1 MTTTLDSPSPALA
14 AATAHHADLRTRLTQ
29 LTETFIG
36 AIAQGSSDP
45 APGGELVAFLRT
57 ELLPHAEVEDALLY
71 TAVRTDRTALLVRA
85 MQDEH
90 RMIAALI
97 DEVEQATTPM
107 DAAVAAGALVV
118 LCDVRIEQENLHLLR
133 RSRTRGST
141 WPGSSVGTPS
151 LSGTPARVPHE
162 RRRLRR
168 LQLPGVLPGEYAGG
182 PAARGRA
189 GGA

>member
-1 MTTTLDSPSPALA
+1 MTTTLDSASPVLA
-14 AATAHHADLRTRLTQ
+14 AAAAHHADLRTRLTQ

-36 AIAQGSSDP
+36 AIAAGSSDP

-57 ELLPHAEVEDALLY
+57 ELLPHAEVEDRLLY

-97 DEVEQATTPM
+97 DEVEQASTPM

-118 LCDVRIEQENLHLLR
+118 LCDVRIEQENVHLLPALEAA
-133 RSRTRGST
+133 GLDLA
-141 WPGSSVGTPS
+141 GLLGGHAEIVGKS
-151 LSGTPARVPHE
+151 
-162 RRRLRR
+162 
-168 LQLPGVLPGEYAGG
+168 
-182 PAARGRA
+182 AARPS
-189 GGA
+189 